1 MQIGFML
8 ISSWRK
14 SSLSFKKQKKYG
26 LSTYVDQTAVNM
38 GRDIR
43 FIKRVSES
51 CDVNIVA
58 ATGLFFYEESW
69 QIDKPYEEISELFIR
84 DIEEGCESTDIKAGM
99 LKAATDRF
107 GITPVNVF
115 QLKAVARAAA
125 ITGIPVTTHTIAADR
140 LGLEQALILEKAGVD
155 LSKVVIGHVGDTNDL
170 DYLEELL
177 SMGVYLGLDRFG
189 LEVLWPEEDRVRNL
203 LELMDRGWINRLIIS
218 QDIPFYSD
226 WGKNSFKKFEAIR
239 SFDNITGFTH
249 IFESVLPKLKERG
262 VSEDEI
268 HTLLVKNPARVF
280 HGGYTY

>member
-1 MQIGFML
+1 M
-8 ISSWRK
+8 
-14 SSLSFKKQKKYG
+14 
-26 LSTYVDQTAVNM
+26 STYVDQTAVNM
-38 GRDIR
+38 GRDIC

-84 DIEEGCESTDIKAGM
+84 DIEEGCESTNIKAGM

-177 SMGVYLGLDRFG
+177 RMGVYLGLDRFG

-249 IFESVLPKLKERG
+249 IFESVLPKLKARG

-280 HGGYTY
+280 HGGYAY

>member
-1 MQIGFML
+1 
-8 ISSWRK
+8 
-14 SSLSFKKQKKYG
+14 
-26 LSTYVDQTAVNM
+26 M

-125 ITGIPVTTHTIAADR
+125 ITGVPVTTAYHS
-140 LGLEQALILEKAGVD
+140 G
-155 LSKVVIGHVGDTNDL
+155 
-170 DYLEELL
+170 
-177 SMGVYLGLDRFG
+177 
-189 LEVLWPEEDRVRNL
+189 
-203 LELMDRGWINRLIIS
+203 
-218 QDIPFYSD
+218 
-226 WGKNSFKKFEAIR
+226 
-239 SFDNITGFTH
+239 
-249 IFESVLPKLKERG
+249 
-262 VSEDEI
+262 
-268 HTLLVKNPARVF
+268 
-280 HGGYTY
+280 

>member
-1 MQIGFML
+1 M
-8 ISSWRK
+8 
-14 SSLSFKKQKKYG
+14 
-26 LSTYVDQTAVNM
+26 
-38 GRDIR
+38 
-43 FIKRVSES
+43 
-51 CDVNIVA
+51 
-58 ATGLFFYEESW
+58 
-69 QIDKPYEEISELFIR
+69 FIR

-125 ITGIPVTTHTIAADR
+125 ITGAPVTTHTIATDR

-226 WGKNSFKKFEAIR
+226 WGKNSFKK
-239 SFDNITGFTH
+239 
-249 IFESVLPKLKERG
+249 
-262 VSEDEI
+262 
-268 HTLLVKNPARVF
+268 
-280 HGGYTY
+280 

>member
-1 MQIGFML
+1 MSCYVNTVRGPIDVNELGTTLMHEHLAELNNSMKRCYADWFNADIFLEKIKPVFQ
-8 ISSWRK
+8 K
-14 SSLSFKKQKKYG
+14 AKKYG

-125 ITGIPVTTHTIAADR
+125 ITGVPVTTAYHS
-140 LGLEQALILEKAGVD
+140 G
-155 LSKVVIGHVGDTNDL
+155 
-170 DYLEELL
+170 
-177 SMGVYLGLDRFG
+177 
-189 LEVLWPEEDRVRNL
+189 
-203 LELMDRGWINRLIIS
+203 
-218 QDIPFYSD
+218 
-226 WGKNSFKKFEAIR
+226 
-239 SFDNITGFTH
+239 
-249 IFESVLPKLKERG
+249 
-262 VSEDEI
+262 
-268 HTLLVKNPARVF
+268 
-280 HGGYTY
+280 

>member
-155 LSKVVIGHVGDTNDL
+155 LS
-170 DYLEELL
+170 
-177 SMGVYLGLDRFG
+177 MGVYLGLDRFG
-189 LEVLWPEEDRVRNL
+189 QEVLWPEEDRVRNL

-249 IFESVLPKLKERG
+249 IFESVLPKLKARG